1 MAEPWEVVAR
11 LRPRFAARAAES
23 DRTGD
28 FPEADFADLRTA
40 GMFGLFAPERLGG
53 MGRTYA
59 DYAKVAFELARAN
72 GSTALVFNMHAS
84 VTGALAGI
92 PDDLVRALGV
102 PEEFFSSRDRIL
114 ADAAEGAFYA
124 VAMSERGVGSRLS
137 QLATR
142 YEAVN
147 GGYHIKGSKSFVS
160 GAGHADAYLVAGR
173 SAVDDTVVSQ
183 FLVPAG
189 TDGLTVEPT
198 WDSLGM
204 RATSSHDLHVD
215 VTVPTTTL
223 LGGAEGLALLV
234 AQLMPHWMVASYAA
248 VYVGVAQSC
257 VDEAVTH
264 LNDRGGLAGL
274 PPVRARVGRA
284 DAAVAAARLV
294 VEEAAR
300 RVTDA
305 PGEPETNRWVWR
317 AKLLAGTTA
326 MEVAASMLEA
336 AGTSASRRGH
346 PLERLFRDAR
356 CGSLQPAT
364 SDVCAD
370 WLGIATLG
378 GDPDSD
384 GVAPRW

>member
-1 MAEPWEVVAR
+1 MEPWEVVAR
-11 LRPRFAARAAES
+11 LRPKFATRAAES

-28 FPEADFADLRTA
+28 FPAEDFADLRAA
-40 GMFGLFAPERLGG
+40 GLFGLFSPQRLGG
-53 MGRTYA
+53 MGRSYA
-59 DYAKVAFELARAN
+59 DYARVAFELARGN
-72 GSTALVFNMHAS
+72 GATALVFNMHAS

-92 PDDLVRALGV
+92 PDEMVRSLGV
-102 PEEFFSSRDRIL
+102 PEEFFDSRDRFL
-114 ADAAEGAFYA
+114 SAAAQGSFYA

-142 YEAVN
+142 YESVD
-147 GGYHIKGSKSFVS
+147 GGFRIKGTKSFVS
-160 GAGHADAYLVAGR
+160 GAGHADAYLVAAR
-173 SAVDDTVVSQ
+173 SAVDDSVVSQ

-189 TDGLTVEPT
+189 TEGLTVEPT

-204 RATSSHDLHVD
+204 RATASHDLHLDAV
-215 VTVPTTTL
+215 VPASAL
-223 LGGAEGLALLV
+223 LGGVEGLALLV
-234 AQLMPHWMVASYAA
+234 AQIMPHWMVASYAA

-264 LNDRGGLAGL
+264 CEARGLKTL
-274 PPVRARVGRA
+274 PSVRSRIGRA
-284 DAAVAAARLV
+284 DAAVVAARLV
-294 VEEAAR
+294 VDEAAR
-300 RVTDA
+300 RVTEE
-305 PGEPETNRWVWR
+305 PGAAETNRWVWR
-317 AKLLAGTTA
+317 AKLIAGTTA
-326 MEVAASMLEA
+326 MDVAASMLEA

-370 WLGIATLG
+370 WLGVSVLG
-378 GDPDSD
+378 GDPDSE

>member
-1 MAEPWEVVAR
+1 MTAEPWELVAR
-11 LRPRFAARAAES
+11 LRPRIAERAAES
-23 DRTGD
+23 DRTGE
-28 FPEADFADLRTA
+28 FPVADFADLRAA
-40 GMFGLFAPERLGG
+40 GLFGLLVPQRLGG
-53 MGRTYA
+53 LGRTYA
-59 DYAKVAFELARAN
+59 DYAKVAFELGRAN
-72 GSTALVFNMHAS
+72 GATALVFNMHAG

-92 PDDLVRALGV
+92 PDELARALGV
-102 PEEFFSSRDRIL
+102 PDEFFADRDRIL
-114 ADAAEGAFYA
+114 SAAAQGAFYA

-142 YEAVN
+142 YEPVDE
-147 GGYHIKGSKSFVS
+147 GFHIKGSKSFVS
-160 GAGHADAYLVAGR
+160 GAGHADAYLVAAR
-173 SAVDDTVVSQ
+173 SALDDSVVSQ

-189 TDGLTVEPT
+189 DGVTVEPT

-204 RATSSHDLHVD
+204 RATASHDLHLD
-215 VTVPTTTL
+215 VVVPPATL
-223 LGGAEGLALLV
+223 LGGVEGLALLA

-257 VDEAVTH
+257 VDEAVRH
-264 LNDRGGLAGL
+264 LTQRGLASL
-274 PPVRARVGRA
+274 PAVRARVGRA

-294 VEEAAR
+294 VDEAAR
-300 RVTDA
+300 LVNEA
-305 PGEPETNRWVWR
+305 AGEPETNRWVWR

-326 MEVAASMLEA
+326 IEVAASMLEA

-370 WLGIATLG
+370 WLGIAALG
-378 GDPDSD
+378 GDPDAD
-384 GVAPRW
+384 GTAPRW